1 MAKLTMSFMHPA
13 AAAAAI
19 VTCIVAT
26 AIVPSASA
34 RESPP
39 PASTAPDSSANNS
52 PSSPLAGPNTGAASN
67 PAPSLVHRDFTGRVV
82 RPETPIEVL
91 ALEGLGL
98 SPADRARVDE
108 ILGQRARD
116 LEVFVLEN
124 IETLGELYGAVRT
137 SNTRETIRL
146 ILRLAGRLP
155 PSLGSGTLQQQLADV
170 LPAHLR
176 DAYNARLEDY
186 WLALID
192 DDRAQRNLNAPRA
205 RWQALAE
212 DRLQALGKELAQA
225 FERTV
230 ASGDLVHR
238 IVTRD
243 LGLTPDQNAAARDLA
258 REFQEKTGGNPTQAQ
273 GASYVLR
280 FMAILTPEQRTRAIR
295 AFRDGQ
301 MTPERRPAPT
311 AEKAIE
317 QSRELPAKNG
327 E

>member
-108 ILGQRARD
+108 ISALLHLKAR
-116 LEVFVLEN
+116 
-124 IETLGELYGAVRT
+124 
-137 SNTRETIRL
+137 
-146 ILRLAGRLP
+146 
-155 PSLGSGTLQQQLADV
+155 
-170 LPAHLR
+170 
-176 DAYNARLEDY
+176 
-186 WLALID
+186 
-192 DDRAQRNLNAPRA
+192 
-205 RWQALAE
+205 
-212 DRLQALGKELAQA
+212 
-225 FERTV
+225 
-230 ASGDLVHR
+230 
-238 IVTRD
+238 
-243 LGLTPDQNAAARDLA
+243 AAAALTNACLRAA
-258 REFQEKTGGNPTQAQ
+258 RVIWNWV
-273 GASYVLR
+273 VLC
-280 FMAILTPEQRTRAIR
+280 
-295 AFRDGQ
+295 GS
-301 MTPERRPAPT
+301 
-311 AEKAIE
+311 K
-317 QSRELPAKNG
+317 
-327 E
+327 